1 MNRIKETKKKKKK
14 KPKEAVRVVG
24 IFKDYKQQNNC
35 HSHTYK
41 AKRRF
46 SVTRDK

>member
-1 MNRIKETKKKKKK
+1 MKRIKETKKKKKE
-14 KPKEAVRVVG
+14 EAVRVVG
-24 IFKDYKQQNNC
+24 IFKDYQQQNNS

-41 AKRRF
+41 AKRKF